1 MKTETILIIGAAGN
15 NGVATLESLI
25 QKNDGQYIIRAGV
38 RSVEKGQQ
46 LQQQYPSI
54 EAVVINLDAP
64 ATLAAAFE
72 GVTKVFII
80 PGNVEN
86 RAQHAKNAIDAAVA
100 AGSVKQV
107 VLYSV
112 VGAEWEAI
120 LFARQFREAEKYL
133 EASGLPWT
141 HLRTIWFQ
149 ENFLGWA
156 DGVKQ
161 GAFYFGVR
169 EGQFA
174 PLNVKDIGEIAAN
187 ILTTSG
193 HERKAYNVTGP
204 ELLSGQNIAD
214 TFSHI
219 TGRNVA
225 YVSPDENTTLQSL
238 LGAGWPEWQAKGA
251 LELFEVFASN
261 QAAVVSPDGETLLGR
276 PLTKLA
282 DYLESNKAAFV

>member
-1 MKTETILIIGAAGN
+1 MRTETILIIGAAGN

-25 QKNDGQYIIRAGV
+25 QKNGGQYVIRAGV
-38 RSVEKGQQ
+38 RSTEKGQQ

-54 EAVVINLDAP
+54 ETAVINLDEP
-64 ATLAAAFE
+64 ATLTAAFE

-100 AGSVKQV
+100 AGTVKQV

-219 TGRNVA
+219 AGRNVA

-238 LGAGWPEWQAKGA
+238 LSAGWPEWQAKGA

-261 QAAVVSPDGETLLGR
+261 QAAVVSPDGEALLGR

>member
-1 MKTETILIIGAAGN
+1 MNAETILIIGAAGN
-15 NGVATLESLI
+15 NGVATLKSLI
-25 QKNDGQYIIRAGV
+25 NKNNDNFKIRAGV
-38 RSVEKGQQ
+38 RSAEKAKQ
-46 LQQQYPSI
+46 LKSLYPSI
-54 EAVVINLDAP
+54 ETAVIDLDAP
-64 ATLAAAFE
+64 ETLKTAFE
-72 GVTKVFII
+72 DVAKVFII

-86 RAQHAKNAIDAAVA
+86 RAEHAKNAIDAAVA
-100 AGSVKQV
+100 SGTVKHV

-156 DGVKQ
+156 DGVKK
-161 GAFYFGVR
+161 GTFYFGVR
-169 EGQFA
+169 DGEFA

-187 ILTTSG
+187 VLTTSG
-193 HERKAYNVTGP
+193 HQGKAYNITGP
-204 ELLSGQNIAD
+204 ELVSGQGIAD
-214 TFSHI
+214 IFNNI
-219 TGRNVA
+219 TGHHVA
-225 YVSPDENTTLQSL
+225 YISPDEDTTLQSL
-238 LGAGWPEWQAKGA
+238 LGSGWPEWQAKGA

-261 QAAVVSPDGETLLGR
+261 QAAVVSLDGQALLGR

-282 DYLESNKAAFV
+282 DYLESNKALFI